1 MKRYLQFWLVNLS
14 VSLILIAGMAL
25 TWISKG
31 IGLFLLALSLGL
43 GGYWLFCL
51 WKWEVAFETL
61 HQPLLT
67 SSEYFFLEKGKKT

>member
-43 GGYWLFCL
+43 GGYWLF
-51 WKWEVAFETL
+51 AFGNGK
-61 HQPLLT
+61 LLLRPCT
-67 SSEYFFLEKGKKT
+67 NLS